1 MTTTTI
7 SEVEA
12 QVLAQKVIDFKLAK
26 KQLEDQ
32 IEGLENQLR
41 DYVTETGTMEIG
53 ALKAYTRTS
62 PTKLVSTGKALS
74 KIELEL
80 CSILDPAYVNK
91 KLDASSIAKA
101 WATDGNLRTT
111 CAKYGVSPEAG
122 EEKIYFKHAV

>member
-53 ALKAYTRTS
+53 SLKAYTRTS
-62 PTKLVSTGKALS
+62 PTKLVCTGKALS

-91 KLDASSIAKA
+91 KLDASSIAKS

>member
-1 MTTTTI
+1 MQTTTM

-12 QVLAQKVIDFKLAK
+12 RVIAQKVIDFKIAK

-32 IEGLENQLR
+32 IDGLENQLR

-62 PTKLVSTGKALS
+62 PAKLVSAGKALA
-74 KIELEL
+74 KVELEL
-80 CSILDPAYVNK
+80 CSRLDPAYVNK
-91 KLDASSIAKA
+91 KLDASAIAKA
-101 WATDGNLRTT
+101 WTSDSNLRTT
-111 CAKYGVSPEAG
+111 CAQYGVSPEAG